1 MVIFAESAVELH
13 AMLNTVYSYTTKWNL
28 TVNVEKNKIVIFR
41 DWGKIRSDEKWF
53 LNGDNISIV
62 DKFINVPR
70 DAYKSQREV

>member
-1 MVIFAESAVELH
+1 
-13 AMLNTVYSYTTKWNL
+13 MLK
-28 TVNVEKNKIVIFR
+28 KNKIVIFR
-41 DWGKIRSDEKWF
+41 DWGKIQSDEKWF